1 MTNPD
6 SILKSTDITSPTK
19 VHLVKAMVFPVVTYG
34 CWELDHKESWVLK
47 NWCFWT
53 VVLEKTLE
61 SPLDCKEIQPVHP
74 KGDQSWVFT
83 GRTDVAEIRILWLPN
98 AIKKRTD
105 LFKRP
110 WCWERLKAG
119 RDGGNRGWDG
129 WMASPSQWTWVWA
142 SSGVG
147 DRQGSLVCC
156 SPRGHKTSDMTEQLN
171 CPTHDFAVFPVPK
184 LQALGLNAKEPT
196 YQCRRCKRCKFV
208 PCVGKIPWRRE
219 WFPTP
224 VFLPGKSHGQ
234 RSLAGYTA
242 HVVAELNIGE

>member
-1 MTNPD
+1 M
-6 SILKSTDITSPTK
+6 LK
-19 VHLVKAMVFPVVTYG
+19 
-34 CWELDHKESWVLK
+34 LK
-47 NWCFWT
+47 LQYFDNLMQSHS
-53 VVLEKTLE
+53 LEKTLMME
-61 SPLDCKEIQPVHP
+61 MIEGQRRRRWQRVRWLD
-74 KGDQSWVFT
+74 D
-83 GRTDVAEIRILWLPN
+83 ILIW
-98 AIKKRTD
+98 
-105 LFKRP
+105 
-110 WCWERLKAG
+110 
-119 RDGGNRGWDG
+119 
-129 WMASPSQWTWVWA
+129 WTWVWA

-156 SPRGHKTSDMTEQLN
+156 NPRGHKTSDMTEQLN

-184 LQALGLNAKEPT
+184 LQALGSNAKELT